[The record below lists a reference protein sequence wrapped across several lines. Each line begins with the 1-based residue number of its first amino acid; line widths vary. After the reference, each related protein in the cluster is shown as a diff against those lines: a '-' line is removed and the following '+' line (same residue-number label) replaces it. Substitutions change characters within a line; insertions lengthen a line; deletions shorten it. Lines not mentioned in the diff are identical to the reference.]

1 MDIIN
6 RHSKTFI
13 VHFALTELSYITALE
28 TMINRYKKP
37 LTAIVK
43 MSLVPDSDTPQPI
56 QYLTVKEI
64 EIVFSN
70 IELLLGLNKVWNTIF
85 CLNFPQDL
93 VCPFVAQM

>member
-1 MDIIN
+1 MEWIQTADTQ
-6 RHSKTFI
+6 HTFI
-13 VHFALTELSYITALE
+13 VHFVHFALTELSYITALE

-56 QYLTVKEI
+56 QYLTDKEI

-70 IELLLGLNKVWNTIF
+70 IELLLGLNKV
-85 CLNFPQDL
+85 
-93 VCPFVAQM
+93 